1 MTQPSAR
8 MNLLRMVLAIWVLL
22 IFVLFYRFSIRQIGF
37 SISGKDGAYHASA
50 GSHPVLL
57 GWSIIAVILFL
68 AIMHIEAETSEDGIP
83 GLRRRFLAFLID
95 FLFSLAVTS
104 TFAAMIALLIEYS
117 HAKQFAW
124 SFERNYSLPTDNTIL
139 FPLVVLTMA
148 LMFSLFRLAAY
159 EGETDCWRI
168 HNAPLD
174 HSSIWRQRMFHLP
187 RGRPESLVRVS
198 RSHLVRSVQAK
209 PRRSRKNLVRPGN
222 KLQGKTDQ
230 IPITPT

>member
-22 IFVLFYRFSIRQIGF
+22 VFALFYHFSISQIGF

-68 AIMHIEAETSEDGIP
+68 ALMHIEAETFDDGIP

-117 HAKQFAW
+117 HTKQFAW
-124 SFERNYSLPTDNTIL
+124 NFERNYSLPTDNAIL
-139 FPLVVLTMA
+139 LPLVVLTMT
-148 LMFSLFRLAAY
+148 LMFLYFVWPLTKGKQTVGAFIMRLSTTPPFGDKGCFTFREAARRVWFEFRGLTLFAVFKPSLDGQGRTWYDRETNCRVRLI
-159 EGETDCWRI
+159 RF
-168 HNAPLD
+168 
-174 HSSIWRQRMFHLP
+174 Q
-187 RGRPESLVRVS
+187 
-198 RSHLVRSVQAK
+198 
-209 PRRSRKNLVRPGN
+209 
-222 KLQGKTDQ
+222 
-230 IPITPT
+230 